1 MTRAEKLYKRK
12 FSWDWKTK
20 TPLRYNLACRN
31 STGCWFD
38 NRCDM
43 LLHLDHVSK
52 LYTIGDTIITALDD
66 LSIDVEEGEY
76 IAITGHSGSG
86 KSTLLQIASF
96 LDKPTSGNIYLRD
109 TQIDTFS
116 EADLAK
122 LRNKE
127 IGFVFQQ
134 FNLLGKTS
142 ALENVG
148 LPLIYANVSDGERKQ
163 RAQAML
169 EDVGLGDRL
178 ENTRAQLSGG
188 QQQRVAIARALVNN
202 PSIVFADEPT
212 GNLDSKSSG
221 EIMELLDALH
231 AKGRTIILV
240 THEADIA
247 AHAKRRI
254 SMRDGK
260 ILTDSGKA
268 RTTVRRKKGR

>member
-1 MTRAEKLYKRK
+1 
-12 FSWDWKTK
+12 
-20 TPLRYNLACRN
+20 
-31 STGCWFD
+31 
-38 NRCDM
+38 M

-188 QQQRVAIARALVNN
+188 QRQRIAIAQQLLCSEKFLLMDEPFSGLDPLMVDEVCRLISEVAMMDEQNTIIVVTHDITAAILVADTLWIMGRDHNEKGEVIPGAKIKSVINLMSRGLAWHKNIAQTSEFAECVREVRALF
-202 PSIVFADEPT
+202 PS
-212 GNLDSKSSG
+212 L
-221 EIMELLDALH
+221 
-231 AKGRTIILV
+231 
-240 THEADIA
+240 
-247 AHAKRRI
+247 
-254 SMRDGK
+254 
-260 ILTDSGKA
+260 
-268 RTTVRRKKGR
+268 

>member
-1 MTRAEKLYKRK
+1 
-12 FSWDWKTK
+12 
-20 TPLRYNLACRN
+20 
-31 STGCWFD
+31 
-38 NRCDM
+38 M
-43 LLHLDHVSK
+43 LLRLDHISK
-52 LYTIGDTIITALDD
+52 LYTVGDTVITALDD
-66 LSIDVEEGEY
+66 LSLDVEEGEY
-76 IAITGHSGSG
+76 IAVTGHSGSG

-96 LDKPTSGNIYLRD
+96 LDTPTSGKIYLRD
-109 TQIDTFS
+109 TQINTFS

-163 RAQAML
+163 RAKKML

-188 QQQRVAIARALVNN
+188 QQQRVAIARALINN

-240 THEADIA
+240 THEADIG
-247 AHAKRRI
+247 AHANRKI
-254 SMRDGK
+254 MMRDGK
-260 ILTDSGKA
+260 ILTDSGRA
-268 RTTVRRKKGR
+268 NVTRRSKKGKQ